1 MRSGVNFAFKKHTND
16 EQTSLRNACTKAV
29 KLQDKINKI
38 KNTAKQ
44 EYSILNDDL
53 DSLKY
58 KVSLILLDNANSFNL
73 YSLICIGRSKL
84 KGNID
89 DLDTFCFTYECTRLY
104 QKLNVSVKPIVG
116 KVNRFYVSVIY
127 SNKELGCYGSNT
139 FTIEEDEFND
149 FINIVKFS
157 EGNYEA
163 RIGRNKV
170 RIKSK
175 YFEVSEVKTYF
186 NNVAVENIF

>member
-1 MRSGVNFAFKKHTND
+1 MRSGVNVVFKKHTKE
-16 EQTSLRNACTKAV
+16 EQVNLRNACTKAR

-44 EYSILNDDL
+44 EYLILNSDL
-53 DSLKY
+53 EYLKSV
-58 KVSLILLDNANSFNL
+58 VSLILLENANNFNL
-73 YSLICIGRSKL
+73 YSLICVGRSKL
-84 KGNID
+84 KGSID
-89 DLDTFCFTYECTRLY
+89 DLDTFCFTYECDRLY

-116 KVNRFYVSVIY
+116 KVNRFYVSVLY
-127 SNKELGCYGSNT
+127 SNEELGCYGSNT

-149 FINIVKFS
+149 FINIIKLS

-170 RIKSK
+170 KIKSK
-175 YFEVSEVKTYF
+175 HCKVSEVKTYF
-186 NNVAVENIF
+186 NNVAVENII